1 MQEIQ
6 HLEDES
12 VEIQVVERFSKETPV
27 WASESEEHQSQ
38 GNKMVVNGVTLAV
51 KKNTFLF
58 PVQVGHAGIEER
70 ADVGLMVVQSC
81 ACLKKVIEPI

>member
-12 VEIQVVERFSKETPV
+12 VEIQVVERFSQETPV

-51 KKNTFLF
+51 KKNAFLF

-70 ADVGLMVVQSC
+70 ADRCQFDGSAELRLPQ
-81 ACLKKVIEPI
+81 KGY